1 MDDIVLK
8 DDDDFFV
15 EDFEDYT
22 VDKWHN
28 IFNDVVIRDIHN
40 NIYKCY
46 RDFIL
51 VEFSKLEILYFL
63 RNKNF
68 PISLIEK
75 LEPILDGREYFFKL
89 SNRSP
94 KDILEFNSIY
104 EIDDDDHRTI
114 KLQKKLKQLEVL
126 KVFKVNQIE
135 YLLNNSR
142 RTKEDMIAFSKYNG
156 KTKLYLVFQEWKPN
170 LGISVEYRCYVNK
183 SKLVGIS
190 LFKPEYYSTRTV
202 MPVEIIQH
210 FTNQIIP
217 IFDKIN
223 LNRYILD
230 LYIYYDKPFEVQ
242 FMEINPF
249 ISEAHTFSFEWEDI
263 NNTDT
268 LLVTL

>member
-1 MDDIVLK
+1 MDDN
-8 DDDDFFV
+8 FYV

-28 IFNDVVIRDIHN
+28 IFNNVSITDIHN
-40 NIYKCY
+40 NNYKCY

-51 VEFSKLEILYFL
+51 IEFSKLEILYFL
-63 RNKNF
+63 RNKTFSIKMIN
-68 PISLIEK
+68 K
-75 LEPILDGREYFFKL
+75 LQDILDGKDYFFKL

-94 KDILEFNSIY
+94 KDILEYNSIY
-104 EIDDDDHRTI
+104 EINDDDDHRTI

-126 KVFKVNQIE
+126 KVSEINQIE

-156 KTKLYLVFQEWKPN
+156 KTILYLVFQEWKPN
-170 LGISVEYRCYVNK
+170 LGISTEYRCYVNK

-190 LFKPEYYSTRTV
+190 LFKPENYSTRTV

-217 IFDKIN
+217 IFDKLN

-230 LYIYYDKPFEVQ
+230 LYIYYDKPLEVQ

-249 ISEAHTFSFEWEDI
+249 ISEAHTFSFEWDDI

>member
-1 MDDIVLK
+1 MDNN
-8 DDDDFFV
+8 FTV
-15 EDFEDYT
+15 ESFEEYT
-22 VDKWHN
+22 VDKWYN
-28 IFNDVVIRDIHN
+28 IFNDFIIMDIHN
-40 NIYKCY
+40 NEYKCY
-46 RDFIL
+46 RNFIL
-51 VEFSKLEILYFL
+51 IEFSKLEILYFL
-63 RNKNF
+63 RNKKF
-68 PISLIEK
+68 PITLIKK
-75 LEPILDGREYFFKL
+75 LEQILDGKEYFFKL

-94 KDILEFNSIY
+94 KDILEYDTIY

-126 KVFKVNQIE
+126 KVTKISQIE

-142 RTKEDMIAFSKYNG
+142 RTKEDIYAFSKYNG
-156 KTKLYLVFQEWKPN
+156 NTKLYLVFQEWKPN
-170 LGISVEYRCYVNK
+170 LGISVEYRCYVDK

-190 LFKPEYYSTRTV
+190 LFKPEYYSTRTI

-210 FTNQIIP
+210 FANQIIP
-217 IFDKIN
+217 VFNKFN

-230 LYIYYDKPFEVQ
+230 LFIYYDKPYEVQ

-249 ISEAHTFSFEWEDI
+249 ISEAHTFSFEWDDI

>member
-1 MDDIVLK
+1 MENNNVN
-8 DDDDFFV
+8 DDDFTV
-15 EDFEDYT
+15 ESFEYFT

-28 IFNDVVIRDIHN
+28 LFDNHLIKDIHN
-40 NIYKCY
+40 NPYKCY

-51 VEFSKLEILYFL
+51 VEFSKLEIMYFL
-63 RNKNF
+63 ENKSF
-68 PISLIEK
+68 SIKMIEK
-75 LEPILDGREYFFKL
+75 LKSILDGKDYFFKL

-104 EIDDDDHRTI
+104 EIDDDDHRTV

-126 KVFKVNQIE
+126 KVNNINQIE
-135 YLLNNSR
+135 YLLNNST
-142 RTKEDMIAFSKYNG
+142 RTKEDIIAFSKYNG
-156 KTKLYLVFQEWKPN
+156 KTQLYLVFQDWKPN

-230 LYIYYDKPFEVQ
+230 LFIYYDKPYEVQ

-249 ISEAHTFSFEWEDI
+249 ISESHTFSFEWDDI
-263 NNTDT
+263 NNSDT

>member
-1 MDDIVLK
+1 MQLEE
-8 DDDDFFV
+8 DDFTVESF
-15 EDFEDYT
+15 EDFT
-22 VDKWHN
+22 VDKWHK
-28 IFNDVVIRDIHN
+28 IFENHSIKDIHN

-51 VEFSKLEILYFL
+51 IEFNKLEILYFL
-63 RNKNF
+63 ENKKFCINMVN
-68 PISLIEK
+68 K
-75 LEPILDGREYFFKL
+75 LEPILNKKEYFFKL

-114 KLQKKLKQLEVL
+114 KLEKKIKQLEVL
-126 KVFKVNQIE
+126 KVTEIKQIE

-142 RTKEDMIAFSKYNG
+142 RTKEDMIAFSKYDG

-217 IFDKIN
+217 LFNKLN
-223 LNRYILD
+223 LSRYILD
-230 LYIYYDKPFEVQ
+230 LFIYYDKPYEVQ

-249 ISEAHTFSFEWEDI
+249 ISEAHTFSFEWDDI
-263 NNTDT
+263 NNANT